1 MVSLDNFFFVPNLCQ
16 IILLLFIF
24 NLPNI
29 FSQDSSPSNPTIAQ
43 CTSTLISLIPCT
55 PFVQGTVP
63 SPGSL
68 CCGNLKQ
75 IYSQEP
81 HCLCL
86 LLNGTTFSS
95 LPINRTLAM
104 QLPALCNLQVNAN
117 ISTCLV
123 NQVQR
128 PATAPRP
135 HVSSGTK
142 NNSTVIASPAFSVP
156 PTPVMM
162 GFGFRSNEA
171 INLNIMKSLV
181 DVITVAILLFIL
193 VT

>member
-1 MVSLDNFFFVPNLCQ
+1 MELTHNVWNNSHRKVIIYLFRHLPWTLTQIRKMVSLDNFFFVPNLCQ

-117 ISTCLV
+117 ISTCL
-123 NQVQR
+123 
-128 PATAPRP
+128 
-135 HVSSGTK
+135 GCI
-142 NNSTVIASPAFSVP
+142 NSHI
-156 PTPVMM
+156 
-162 GFGFRSNEA
+162 
-171 INLNIMKSLV
+171 
-181 DVITVAILLFIL
+181 
-193 VT
+193 

>member
-1 MVSLDNFFFVPNLCQ
+1 VSLDNFFFVPNLCQ
-16 IILLLFIF
+16 IILLLFIS

-29 FSQDSSPSNPTIAQ
+29 LSQDSNPSTPTIAE
-43 CTSTLISLIPCT
+43 CTSSLIPLIPCT
-55 PFVQGTVP
+55 PFVQGTSP

-86 LLNGTTFSS
+86 LFNATNFSS
-95 LPINRTLAM
+95 FPINRTLAL

-117 ISTCLV
+117 ISVCLV
-123 NQVQR
+123 NQVHT
-128 PATAPRP
+128 PATAPQ
-135 HVSSGTK
+135 VSLGTK
-142 NNSTVIASPAFSVP
+142 NNSTVMASPAFSVP

-162 GFGFRSNEA
+162 GFGFRSNKA
-171 INLNIMKSLV
+171 TNINIRKPLV
-181 DVITVAILLFIL
+181 DVITVALLFFFSNIM
-193 VT
+193 